1 MGASDDVDPTLR
13 FSNRA
18 FDYARYRPSYPAAAI
33 DAVLA
38 GLGPADA
45 ITAVDVGAGTGISSR
60 LLAARGVRV
69 IAVEPNRAMRDA
81 AEPHPRVSFRDGTAE
96 ALGLPA
102 GSARLVLCAQAFHW
116 FRADAAL
123 REMARVLEPGG
134 RLALVWNRRSE
145 SDPVMVGYERA
156 ILDTGADPQAVGMA
170 SDLAAIDR
178 SGLFGPRRVERFEH
192 RQLVDRDG
200 LLGRA
205 LSASYVPKTGPRHA
219 RLIETLDALF
229 TRHAT
234 DGQVALVYAT
244 EVTLA
249 ERLAA

>member
-1 MGASDDVDPTLR
+1 MGAADDVDPTLR

-18 FDYARYRPSYPAAAI
+18 DDYARYRPSYPEAAI
-33 DAVLA
+33 DALLA
-38 GLGPADA
+38 GLGPADSL
-45 ITAVDVGAGTGISSR
+45 TAVDVGAGTGISSR
-60 LLAARGVRV
+60 LLGARGVRV
-69 IAVEPNRAMRDA
+69 LAVEPNRAMREA

-102 GSARLVLCAQAFHW
+102 ASARLVLCAQAFHW

-145 SDPVMVGYERA
+145 SDPLMVGYEQA
-156 ILDTGADPQAVGMA
+156 ILDTGADPNKVGMA
-170 SDLAAIDR
+170 SDVAAVER

-205 LSASYVPKTGPRHA
+205 LSASYVPKTGPLHA
-219 RLIETLDALF
+219 RLLEALNALF
-229 TRHAT
+229 TRHEAG
-234 DGQVALVYAT
+234 GQVALVYET

-249 ERLAA
+249 ERLAE